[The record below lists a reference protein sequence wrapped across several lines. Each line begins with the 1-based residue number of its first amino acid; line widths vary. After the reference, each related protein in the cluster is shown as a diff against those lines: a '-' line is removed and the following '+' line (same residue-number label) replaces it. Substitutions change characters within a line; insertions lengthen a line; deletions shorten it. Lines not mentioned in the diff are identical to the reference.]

1 VREFL
6 NTPEEWMLFCG
17 MAIGYEDR
25 EAKINRMV
33 SDRAPLEQFARF
45 VR

>member
-1 VREFL
+1 
-6 NTPEEWMLFCG
+6 MLFCG

-25 EAKINRMV
+25 DAKVNRMA

-45 VR
+45 IG